1 MATIAA
7 LIVDVAANTASIDR
21 STKQINTQL
30 DSISSTASTMA
41 KGLAAA
47 FTIGAVQSFAMEIL
61 DTADAIQKMSDQTG
75 MSTAEVQKLQF
86 IAGQSSSSVESLVS
100 AAQNLQVKLGSG
112 DAGVTGAVQK
122 LNINLATFTQLG
134 AYDQMTLLADKVRD
148 VKNPTDQAALAASLF
163 GKTWKEILP
172 AIKGGMKEVGDQASI
187 MSDETVKSLDRIG
200 DTLAQAKSITTA
212 WGGSVVLAFEGAG
225 FAVGDFLS
233 KFNPEHFGV
242 STSQI
247 LKMQGALNDPTGLQ
261 GALQTAGHA
270 ARALAVDGMAPLAKV
285 IAPTGSALAD
295 MNRQLDLNMAAM
307 NRDAEAAKKA
317 AKEHK
322 DLADALVK
330 TKEKINDINQSV
342 GKGTWAP
349 SAADMSDSVD
359 AYVKSL
365 NEMAD
370 VRDKAFAI
378 ESGSAGPVLAV
389 GVQLNMDTAKQAL
402 AQLNTMAAGT
412 FSGILSSAVSTLPQT
427 VQKALTG
434 GGGLKGAAQSMM
446 SQVGSGLGEGLFK
459 AGGALNG
466 INNKL
471 TGVFGNAFGLALPGI
486 GAAIGSV
493 IGPVVGKLAS
503 KLFGNPEK
511 EVNPIRQAYVDAAG
525 GLAVLNQRAAEAG
538 VTVRAVLDAKNPE
551 AYKKAIDALNE
562 AFRFQDAAMVTLDET
577 TKKYGF
583 TIEELGPALSRQAL
597 DKQAQQIYQDF
608 QVLTAAGI
616 DTDTVLRRMGAS
628 VQDFVT
634 QSLRTGTEIPAAMR
648 PMLDRMVELGTL
660 TDANG
665 EVITDLGASGVTF
678 SETMT
683 QGFAKIVTVV
693 ERLTDAI
700 ARGLGLAIENIPQ
713 PVVVGAV
720 HWNVDE
726 LPGGINDGT
735 MTLDPY
741 PQAAGGD
748 YLISKPTLFLAGEAG
763 PERATFTPQGK
774 GRQTGGSSA
783 QSTDDLRQAFND
795 LGNRL
800 DQQQRLLPKLLRD
813 AVLLAS

>member
-7 LIVDVAANTASIDR
+7 LIVDVLANTASIDR
-21 STKQINTQL
+21 STKQINGQL
-30 DSISSTASTMA
+30 DSISNTASTMA

-47 FTIGAVQSFAMEIL
+47 FTIGAAQSFAMQIL

-86 IAGQSSSSVESLVS
+86 VASQSSSSVESLVS

-112 DAGVTGAVQK
+112 DAGVTGAVSK

-172 AIKGGMKEVGDQASI
+172 AIKGGMKEVGDQATI

-200 DTLAQAKSITTA
+200 DILDQSKSTATA
-212 WGGSVVLAFEGAG
+212 WGGSVVLAFDGAA

-242 STSQI
+242 TTSQL

-261 GALQTAGHA
+261 GALQKAGQA
-270 ARALAVDGMAPLAKV
+270 ARGMTEGIAPLAKV
-285 IAPTGSALAD
+285 IAPTGVELMD
-295 MNRQLDLNMAAM
+295 LNRQLDVNMAAM

-322 DLADALVK
+322 DLAEALVK

-342 GKGTWAP
+342 AKGTWAP
-349 SAADMSDSVD
+349 SAADMSDSAD
-359 AYVKSL
+359 AYMASL
-365 NEMAD
+365 IKMSD
-370 VRDKAFAI
+370 LRDKAFSI
-378 ESGSAGPVLAV
+378 EVGASGGVIPV
-389 GVQLNMDTAKQAL
+389 GVQLNVESEKQAL
-402 AQLNTMAAGT
+402 ATLTTMAGGT
-412 FSGILSSAVSTLPQT
+412 FSGIFSSAASKLPQT
-427 VQKALTG
+427 VQAALTG
-434 GGGLKGAAQSMM
+434 GGGLLGAAKSMM
-446 SQVGSGLGEGLFK
+446 SQVGSGLGEGLFN
-459 AGGALNG
+459 AGGALSSIG
-466 INNKL
+466 NKL
-471 TGVFGNAFGLALPGI
+471 TGVFGSAFGLALPGI
-486 GAAIGSV
+486 GGAIGSV
-493 IGPVVGKLAS
+493 IGPVIGALAH

-511 EVNPIRQAYVDAAG
+511 EVNPVRQAYIDAAG
-525 GLAVLNQRAAEAG
+525 GLEELAQRAAEAG
-538 VTVRAVLDAKNPE
+538 VTVRGVLDAKTP
-551 AYKKAIDALNE
+551 ADYKKAIDDLSA
-562 AFRFQDAAMVTLDET
+562 AFKFQDAAMATLDET
-577 TKKYGF
+577 TKRYGF
-583 TIEELGPALSRQAL
+583 SIEELGPALSRQAL

-616 DTDTVLRRMGAS
+616 DTDTVLRRMGGS

-660 TDANG
+660 VDANG
-665 EVITDLGASGVTF
+665 NVITDLGASGITF

-700 ARGLGLAIENIPQ
+700 SRGLGLAIENIPE
-713 PVVVGAV
+713 PVVIGAV
-720 HWNVDE
+720 HWNVDD
-726 LPGGINDGT
+726 LPGGVTGGGIQ
-735 MTLDPY
+735 LDPY
-741 PQAAGGD
+741 PQAMGGD
-748 YLISKPTLFLAGEAG
+748 YMVTKPTLFLAGDAG

-774 GRQTGGSSA
+774 GRQTSGNSA
-783 QSTDDLRQAFND
+783 KSNDELRQALND

-800 DQQQRLLPKLLRD
+800 DQQNRLLPKLLRD
-813 AVLLAS
+813 AVLLAA